1 MHQTQNRKFGLIT
14 AIAMIVGIVIGSG
27 IFFKTDDILIQTQ
40 GNVLLGSIAWLIGA
54 TGIIFGG
61 LTISE
66 IASQSDEAGGIVT
79 YIEIVSNKKAG
90 FLTGW
95 FLMIIYYPALTA
107 IIAWVA
113 ALYTSLLF
121 QIPVLSM
128 THWLLSIVY
137 LLCITLMN
145 VYATKLAGY
154 FQSTTMFIKLV
165 PLILIAI
172 IGLLF
177 GNPGAVL
184 NQVPT
189 FGQVLGG
196 SSAAIISVAFAFDG
210 WLVAPSICHEV
221 KNAKRNIPLALLIG
235 PLFIMVVYL
244 CYFVG
249 MSAILGPQRI
259 MELGDAHIYEVATM
273 IFGSAG
279 AKIILVFV
287 VISVLG
293 TVNGLYL
300 GLSRIPYAL
309 ALRKDLPFSNQI
321 AEVNRK
327 YDMPIVSAYIATGIS
342 LLWLFIHYLSTKIP
356 VLSKLD
362 ISNLPIVLTYIFYI
376 YLYFGIIKLTKR
388 GVIKS
393 KFKGFVCPAIA
404 ICSAA
409 IILYSGFR
417 DPMVAIYLVVCIILI
432 FAGLLIQ
439 QKQRTISEN
448 SN

>member
-61 LTISE
+61 LTIAE

-121 QIPVLSM
+121 QIPLFSLA
-128 THWLLSIVY
+128 HWILSILY
-137 LLCITLMN
+137 ILFITLMN

-172 IGLLF
+172 IGLVF
-177 GNPGAVL
+177 GNPGVL
-184 NQVPT
+184 LEHTPT
-189 FGQVLGG
+189 VGQMLGG
-196 SSAAIISVAFAFDG
+196 SSAAIVSVAFAFDG

-244 CYFVG
+244 CYFIG

-273 IFGSAG
+273 IFGPSG

-309 ALRKDLPFSNQI
+309 ALRKDLPFSSQI
-321 AEVNRK
+321 AEVNQK
-327 YDMPIVSAYIATGIS
+327 YDMPIVSAFLATAICIV
-342 LLWLFIHYLSTKIP
+342 WLFIHYLSTKLPI
-356 VLSKLD
+356 LGKLD
-362 ISNLPIVLTYIFYI
+362 ISNLPIVLTYLFYT
-376 YLYFGIIKLTKR
+376 YLYIGIIKLTKKGIIKNKFR
-388 GVIKS
+388 GY
-393 KFKGFVCPAIA
+393 VCPAIS
-404 ICSAA
+404 ILSAA
-409 IILYSGFR
+409 IILYSGFK
-417 DPMVAIYLVVCIILI
+417 DPMVAIYLVICIFII

-439 QKQRTISEN
+439 QKHRTISEN